1 MIESKKYLN
10 TTPFWQYIIFSYNE
24 NDIDEARK
32 IAQNNGVN
40 LNLTYSSKWFSEDD
54 PLMPKNKDYRIW
66 SNQYGGINEV

>member
-1 MIESKKYLN
+1 MKRREELNKKREL
-10 TTPFWQYIIFSYNE
+10 E
-24 NDIDEARK
+24 EANKKEEAERK

-66 SNQYGGINEV
+66 SNQYGCINVV